1 MGDIERGRVM
11 IVDDE
16 PLLARVVSRL
26 FRSGGYDTIV
36 THSGAEALA
45 RARALEG
52 GLDLVVLD
60 YAMPD
65 MDGVE
70 FCKIVRQRPES
81 DYIPIIFLS
90 ALKSV
95 DDLATGLVAG
105 ADDYL
110 TKPVRLKELLET
122 IEEYA
127 M

>member
-36 THSGAEALA
+36 THSGAEALT

-65 MDGVE
+65 MDGVQVAAKLRVLSSGI
-70 FCKIVRQRPES
+70 KI
-81 DYIPIIFLS
+81 IMLS
-90 ALKSV
+90 GYSIEQMQAEIE
-95 DDLATGLVAG
+95 DGLIDV
-105 ADDYL
+105 L
-110 TKPVRLKELLET
+110 VHKPFDPGELLELARDV
-122 IEEYA
+122 IG
-127 M
+127 

>member
-1 MGDIERGRVM
+1 MTILL
-11 IVDDE
+11 VDDDQIIVRF
-16 PLLARVVSRL
+16 LTKALTKSGYMVVSA
-26 FRSGGYDTIV
+26 SNA
-36 THSGAEALA
+36 AEALA
-45 RARALEG
+45 MLAQITVNLIIS
-52 GLDLVVLD
+52 DV
-60 YAMPD
+60 AMPD